1 MQPALKLQ
9 ILAIL
14 ALVGQILPSST
25 SAQQVGDAAFV
36 FAYRMKPGMESSFTE
51 GYRRHLRWHA
61 EHQDSL
67 PWLGWFVVSGPG
79 LGMFVDGT
87 FGIRLQAFDNRV
99 APADDGQDAEKNVTA
114 FGDPAYRYTY
124 RLRRDLGTA
133 ARLETG
139 KPAPMQLVC
148 WLTLRPAGMGDFERR
163 MRRLPANG
171 RRFLDYAVY
180 ERLAGGEQ
188 PAFLVV
194 AQLQSWAELEDSGRN
209 PIRAMLSLA
218 GEDVVRAETEVWHYQ
233 ADLSYFPKR

>member
-1 MQPALKLQ
+1 MHPISKLR

-14 ALVGQILPSST
+14 ALVGQALLSPAG
-25 SAQQVGDAAFV
+25 AQQVGDAAFV

-51 GYRRHLRWHA
+51 GYRRHLSWHA

-87 FGIRLQAFDNRV
+87 FGIRHQAFDDRV
-99 APADDGQDAEKNVTA
+99 DPSGDGRDADKNVTA
-114 FGDPAYRYTY
+114 FGDPVYRHTY

-148 WLTLRPAGMGDFERR
+148 WVTLRPAGVEGFERR
-163 MRRLPANG
+163 IRRLPANG

-180 ERLAGGEQ
+180 ERVVGGEQ

-194 AQLQSWAELEDSGRN
+194 AQLQSWAELEDHNRN
-209 PIRAMLSLA
+209 PIRALLALA
-218 GEDVVRAETEVWHYQ
+218 GEDVARAETEVWQYR